1 VLEYD
6 PSCLIVTHEARLN
19 PAQSG
24 VYSVQESWR
33 KFSEL
38 TIPQVGDKVVVWD
51 LQTGELATLFDLFDF
66 FDPVTERGYMSN
78 GTFPASCNGQGEI
91 ANDWSHLNSVSTSAF
106 DGSLIVSIRHL
117 SAICSFQA
125 YPAPAAINWCISSE
139 LENRSDYTFD
149 EDASKFFNQHAVQ
162 QLPSGN
168 LLLFDNGD
176 ARVEGGYAGGG
187 TTSRGMELKLDPATK
202 VASVAWEY
210 SVVYNSHQ
218 GSVYPLEGGH
228 FLIHEPNNGGDAALR
243 KITDKKGVQGISR
256 SIEVD
261 SLGIEVSSLYTSI
274 FHETAYRAVPFKSL
288 LGEARLY

>member
-1 VLEYD
+1 
-6 PSCLIVTHEARLN
+6 
-19 PAQSG
+19 

-33 KFSEL
+33 EFPEL
-38 TIPQVGDKVVVWD
+38 KIPQVGDKVVVWD
-51 LQTGELATLFDLFDF
+51 LQTGELVTLFDLFDF

-78 GTFPASCNGQGEI
+78 GTFPASCNGEGEI

-125 YPAPAAINWCISSE
+125 APAEINWCISSE

-187 TTSRGMELKLDPATK
+187 TTSRGIELKLDLATK
-202 VASVAWEY
+202 VASVVWEY
-210 SVVYNSHQ
+210 PVMYDSHQ
-218 GSVYPLEGGH
+218 GSVYPLGSGH
-228 FLIHEPNNGGDAALR
+228 YLIHEPNNGGDTALR
-243 KITDKKGVQGISR
+243 KITDKKGVHGISR
-256 SIEVD
+256 AIEVD
-261 SLGIEVSSLYTSI
+261 SLGVEVSSLYTSI
-274 FHETAYRAVPFKSL
+274 FDDTAYRAVPFKSL
-288 LGEARLY
+288 LGEAKQL